1 MELYKIEPEEL
12 LAEQE
17 NNLQNKW
24 VFNNKMI
31 YRAKVIANSNRP
43 AKIHGWS
50 NSAGDFYECIY
61 NISGLII
68 TLHQERIRYGYNSYS
83 CDGEPPVLIAIKK
96 EDSKDYVY
104 NTGDDYNE
112 AEWLDTF
119 NQIYQESLIKKQ
131 ENIQKRTLTNKQ
143 TS

>member
-17 NNLQNKW
+17 NNFQDKW

-31 YRAKVIANSNRP
+31 YRAKVIANTNRP
-43 AKIHGWS
+43 HRTHASI
-50 NSAGDFYECIY
+50 NSSGDFSECIY

-68 TLHQERIRYGYNSYS
+68 ILHQEKIRTKYYSYI
-83 CDGEPPVLIAIKK
+83 EQPIFVAIKK
-96 EDSKDYVY
+96 EDSEEYVY
-104 NTGDDYNE
+104 KTGDDYKE
-112 AEWLDTF
+112 EEWLNTF
-119 NQIYQESLIKKQ
+119 NQIYQESLIKQQ
-131 ENIQKRTLTNKQ
+131 ENIPKRTLTNKK

>member
-43 AKIHGWS
+43 ERTHGWS
-50 NSAGDFYECIY
+50 NSSGDFYECVY

-68 TLHQERIRYGYNSYS
+68 SLHQERIRYGYYSYS
-83 CDGEPPVLIAIKK
+83 CDGEPPVLIAIKR
-96 EDSKDYVY
+96 EDNEEYVY
-104 NTGDDYNE
+104 KTGDDYKE
-112 AEWLDTF
+112 TKWLDTF
-119 NQIYQESLIKKQ
+119 NQIYQESLIKQQ
-131 ENIQKRTLTNKQ
+131 ENIQKRTLTNKK

>member
-1 MELYKIEPEEL
+1 MELYKIRPEEL

-24 VFNNKMI
+24 VYNNKMI

-43 AKIHGWS
+43 ARTHGWS

-68 TLHQERIRYGYNSYS
+68 SLHQERIRYGYHSYS
-83 CDGEPPVLIAIKK
+83 CDGEPPVLIAIKS
-96 EDSKDYVY
+96 EDNQDKYLY
-104 NTGDDYNE
+104 QTGDDYKE
-112 AEWLDTF
+112 EEWLDTF
-119 NQIYQESLIKKQ
+119 NQIYLESLKKQ
-131 ENIQKRTLTNKQ
+131 QNNIKTRSRK
-143 TS
+143 

>member
-12 LAEQE
+12 LAEQD
-17 NNLQNKW
+17 NNLKVRW

-31 YRAKVIANSNRP
+31 YRAKVIANSNKP

-50 NSAGDFYECIY
+50 NSSGDFYECIY

-68 TLHQERIRYGYNSYS
+68 SLHQERIRYGYYSYS

-96 EDSKDYVY
+96 EDSEEYVY
-104 NTGDDYNE
+104 KTGDDYNE

-119 NQIYQESLIKKQ
+119 NQIYQESLIKQQ